1 MLRCSV
7 SSRARISLL
16 STHFAR
22 SRPGNIISKRASL
35 LASRSMA
42 TPSAANAL
50 VSLQEI
56 QKTNTFTSKLPP
68 DPAFETPEASDNAP
82 REALHPRI
90 VRGALYTYVRPEP
103 SEEAELLAVSQRGMK
118 DIGLKS
124 GEEQTQEF
132 KDMVCGNKIFWNGKD
147 EHIYPWAQCYGGFQF
162 GVWAGQLGDGRAI
175 SLFESTNPV
184 TGKRYEIQLK
194 GAGLTPYS
202 RFADG
207 RAVLRS
213 SIREFV
219 ASEYLNALGIPT
231 TRALALVH
239 LPNVK
244 VRRERLEPGAIV
256 TRFAESWIRL
266 GTFDLLRS
274 RQERAMIRQ
283 LATYVVEEV
292 FGGWEKLP
300 SAIPVDEA
308 KKPHAYDAATTG
320 IPRDEIQGQDENEQN
335 RFARFYRHVCRVNAS
350 TVAKWQAYGFMNGVL
365 NTDNTSIMG
374 LSLDF
379 GPYAFMDTFDSRY
392 TPNHDDGTLR
402 YSYKNQPHIIWWNLV
417 RFGEALGELI
427 GAGSHVDDET
437 FVEKGVTEEFAKTL
451 TARAENII
459 MKTGDEYTAV
469 FLAEYK
475 ELMSRR
481 LGLRSRK
488 DDDMEKFIT
497 PALDFLEALELDYN
511 HFFRTLSGVSVGDI
525 GDDDKRK
532 EAASLFF
539 HKEGFGGTMHTER
552 SARSEI
558 AAWLEQWRERVIS
571 DWGSEGETE
580 RQQAMKAVNPK
591 VRESLTLTTSW

>member
-1 MLRCSV
+1 
-7 SSRARISLL
+7 
-16 STHFAR
+16 
-22 SRPGNIISKRASL
+22 
-35 LASRSMA
+35 MA

-90 VRGALYTYVRPEP
+90 
-103 SEEAELLAVSQRGMK
+103 RGMK

-591 VRESLTLTTSW
+591 FVPSSWVLDETIKRVQEDNDKKFLEQIMAMTLDPFKEEWGFDQAEEERLCGDPPRFERKLMCSCSS